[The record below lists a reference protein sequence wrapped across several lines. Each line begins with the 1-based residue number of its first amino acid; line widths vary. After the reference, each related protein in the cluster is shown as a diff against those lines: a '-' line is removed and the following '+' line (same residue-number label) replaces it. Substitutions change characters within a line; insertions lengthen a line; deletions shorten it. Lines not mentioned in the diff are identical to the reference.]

1 MPNWRATGEPEPSV
15 DVDDYFAIQ
24 KLIFTYPQLL
34 DRGQIEAMADLF
46 QHATVYF
53 PEQPPIRGDAAAVA
67 RAYRDF
73 LRLYPDGTPRTRHV
87 MANVIIEPDGPGFAR
102 STSCVMVFQQTTQ
115 FPLQPII
122 GGDYADRFE
131 KVGAAWR
138 FIERRIRND
147 QLGDLSAHGRYTF
160 GQPAGPTTR

>member
-1 MPNWRATGEPEPSV
+1 M

-34 DRGQIEAMADLF
+34 DRGEIEAMAELF
-46 QHATVYF
+46 AHASVHF
-53 PEQPPIRGDAAAVA
+53 PEQPPINSNAAAVA

-73 LRLYPDGTPRTRHV
+73 LRIYPDGTPRTRHV

-102 STSCVMVFQQTTQ
+102 STSCVMVFQQTPD

-122 GGDYADRFE
+122 GGDYADRFQ
-131 KVGAAWR
+131 KIDGAWR
-138 FIERRIRND
+138 FIERQIRND
-147 QLGDLSAHGRYTF
+147 HFGDLSAHGRYSF
-160 GQPAGPTTR
+160 GGAAAAPDRS